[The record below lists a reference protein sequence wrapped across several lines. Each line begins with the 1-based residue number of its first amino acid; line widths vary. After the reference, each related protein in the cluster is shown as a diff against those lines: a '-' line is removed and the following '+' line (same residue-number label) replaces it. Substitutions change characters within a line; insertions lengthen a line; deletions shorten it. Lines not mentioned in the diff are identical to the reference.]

1 MRMETP
7 SCVVIQSNLTHR
19 KIFHSH
25 YKCFQWFPPPWW
37 LVHIPTRCVGG
48 GVVVLKQ
55 QEHRSQMDQ
64 TWNLSSATY
73 SHLEQVTCFLLCQH
87 VEAAVII
94 FSLKPAISPRLWPS
108 LIAIDRPPSCL
119 SQKSESPLT
128 SPSFSHTDSIMSL
141 IILPCEISILP
152 TLP

>member
-25 YKCFQWFPPPWW
+25 YKCFQWFSPPWW

-94 FSLKPAISPRLWPS
+94 FSLKPAISHGCGPV
-108 LIAIDRPPSCL
+108 
-119 SQKSESPLT
+119 
-128 SPSFSHTDSIMSL
+128 
-141 IILPCEISILP
+141 
-152 TLP
+152 